1 MSQQLA
7 KGRDAAATA
16 LEDVEAVLRLYEDPK
31 NPESMRKI
39 KTIQALFRA
48 SQGAENALSWGEAMS
63 PGVRLKFFLF
73 CAKQGFDPAS
83 NHVYVL
89 GGRPYVSIE
98 GRSFKA
104 DEHRDDAGKK
114 TFQGFAED
122 RVMTADERAAYD
134 IPEGAIGWL
143 CRVKRADCEFPFL
156 GVGYA
161 GGAGERNPVAKADRL
176 AMAAKRAREKALRLA
191 YPLGDASDDDGEI
204 LDAKFTVVDATAT
217 ATETPAP
224 PASAEKIATDDA
236 ALNAA
241 RARFK
246 AVRTKAGAVSNPVV
260 EAHGLAKAV
269 DMLNADAAKLNAC
282 SDAIDAVLADPALP
296 ALRQEVA
303 RLRAQYPAE
312 FNAKLAE
319 ARAIVP
325 AFDPE
330 RSPKADVEAFLADLK
345 TAVAAEVAQ

>member
-1 MSQQLA
+1 MSQLT

-134 IPEGAIGWL
+134 VPEGAIGWL

-191 YPLGDASDDDGEI
+191 YPLGDASDDEGEI

-217 ATETPAP
+217 ATETPPADKPTTTTP
-224 PASAEKIATDDA
+224 PADDA
-236 ALNAA
+236 LTAA

-246 AVRTKAGAVSNPVV
+246 AAMKDGGQIASATAAT
-260 EAHGLAKAV
+260 HGLAKPA
-269 DMLNADAAKLNAC
+269 DMAAADAAKLNAC
-282 SDAIDAVLADPALP
+282 SDAIDAARNDPSLP
-296 ALRQEVA
+296 AMRQEIA
-303 RLRAQYPAE
+303 RLRATYPDE

-319 ARAIVP
+319 ARGLMP

-330 RSPKADVEAFLADLK
+330 KSPKADVEAFLADLK
-345 TAVAAEVAQ
+345 AATAAEVAQ